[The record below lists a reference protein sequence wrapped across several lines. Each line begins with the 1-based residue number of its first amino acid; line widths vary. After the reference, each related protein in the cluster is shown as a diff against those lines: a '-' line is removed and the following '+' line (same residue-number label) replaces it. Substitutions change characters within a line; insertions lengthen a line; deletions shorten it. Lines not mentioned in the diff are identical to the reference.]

1 MRITYSLLYYVVQG
15 TLWYTAGVDES
26 GRDWLAQARRG
37 VIELCVLQLIAQHA
51 RYGYELSTALA
62 QLGKPLA
69 ATEGTLYPLLRR
81 LQRDGVVEATW
92 QESRDGPPRKYYHL
106 SAAGRRLLEAQR
118 AEWEELTQAV
128 ANLRNEASHVDE
140 EVPDGTG
147 SQRQPTLS
155 RRAQTPTG
163 ASARPGA

>member
-1 MRITYSLLYYVVQG
+1 M
-15 TLWYTAGVDES
+15 D

-37 VIELCVLQLIAQHA
+37 VIELCVLQLIAQRA

-81 LQRDGVVEATW
+81 LQREGVVEATW

-106 SAAGRRLLEAQR
+106 SAAGRRLLQAQG

-128 ANLRNEASHVDE
+128 ANLRNVDKANHADE
-140 EVPDGTG
+140 EVPDGSG
-147 SQRQPTLS
+147 SQRQPALP
-155 RRAQTPTG
+155 RRAH
-163 ASARPGA
+163 